1 MNLSCIPTGHLLN
14 DELDK
19 DIDLLLIQNI
29 SNLWNVFTWRC
40 IQNIS
45 NVRNASSNK
54 CQKARVKSFNS
65 CKNVCLDW
73 FYYILLSGIT
83 IK

>member
-29 SNLWNVFTWRC
+29 SN
-40 IQNIS
+40 
-45 NVRNASSNK
+45 VRNAFSNK